1 MESSLAGRLR
11 PGDHVCWTYDDDR
24 EQHRVA
30 AAYVRA
36 GLRDHHKIL
45 YFTGPGGR
53 DDALTSLAADGL
65 DVTAALRDGHL
76 QVATSTAAHLSRGHF
91 DADETRLRWAAAIR
105 QARREGYAGLRAL
118 GDMSWAA
125 DPAPGAERIGWFEQQ
140 LNRITADGYGMAV
153 CLYDLR
159 RCPSSLL
166 TTVSRAHPA
175 TITARQSDPE
185 PRLRMNLTA
194 EVLRLSGEADLS
206 NRDAL
211 ATLLGHLL
219 EDAGTRPVVTID
231 LAGLRFADASACELI
246 VDTGRTAGGR
256 LRTTGA
262 RPLVHRLLTLVG
274 AACVPGL
281 L

>member
-11 PGDHVCWTYDDDR
+11 PGDHICWTYDDAA

-30 AAYVRA
+30 TAYVRA

-45 YFTGPGGR
+45 YFTGTGGR
-53 DDALTSLAADGL
+53 AEALTALTADGI
-65 DVTAALRDGHL
+65 DVPTALREGHL

-91 DADETRLRWAAAIR
+91 DAAETHRRWTAAIR

-125 DPAPGAERIGWFEQQ
+125 GPVPGAGRIGWFEQQ
-140 LNRITADGYGMAV
+140 LNRITADGFGMAV
-153 CLYDLR
+153 CLYDHR
-159 RCPSSLL
+159 RCPADLL
-166 TTVSRAHPA
+166 ATVSRAHPA
-175 TITARQSDPE
+175 TVTARRPDHE

-194 EVLRLSGEADLS
+194 AVLRLSGEADLS

-231 LAGLRFADASACELI
+231 LAGLRFADATACELI